1 MFTLKFLT
9 LNTMF
14 DPEREHEAVVSA
26 VRYDVTKYEEGV
38 YSIAVYQK
46 TTSDEEG
53 TEYRVSNYKQDF
65 ANCYIEN
72 IAGKTI
78 AHYTS
83 VAGEPETEA
92 PQTQ

>member
-1 MFTLKFLT
+1 MFTLKFYT
-9 LNTMF
+9 LNMMF
-14 DPEREHEAVVSA
+14 DPAREHEAVVSA
-26 VRYDVTKYEEGV
+26 LRYDVTKYEEGV
-38 YSIAVYQK
+38 YSIVVYQK

-65 ANCYIEN
+65 ANCFIEN

-83 VAGEPETEA
+83 IAGEPEPEK
-92 PQTQ
+92 PLSQ